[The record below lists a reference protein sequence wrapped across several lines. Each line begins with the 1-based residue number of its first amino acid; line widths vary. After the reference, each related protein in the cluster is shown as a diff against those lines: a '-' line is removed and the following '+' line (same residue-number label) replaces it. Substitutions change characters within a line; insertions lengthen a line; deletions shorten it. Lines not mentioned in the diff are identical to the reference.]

1 MVTRRNEPPAAGP
14 SRFLIAAVLSAVLVG
29 CAGAR
34 EPTTTAPSAAV
45 PVTSGSAADTAEGR
59 GPGRPVRFDADDSGD
74 PNAGTGGDTAGPGV
88 GYAPTGDGPRGD
100 TGAGGDI
107 EDGDSAADE
116 PGDAGADD
124 DPGEDAADEPE
135 DAGTEDAVGED
146 DGPGEGEDADG
157 GVSDASGEAE
167 EGSYAG
173 EGNDA
178 GGDAVVVLDAVG
190 EGDEAGGDAVVV
202 LDDAGG
208 AGYVS
213 GDGAGGEVGEVAGD
227 AVGAEVAVSGVRFV
241 VDGRGGVL
249 VEGPC
254 GWTGPLCPL
263 EGTDPINAG
272 GVLANQ
278 PGKEEWIPWVG
289 RVMDLCDDHE
299 ALAALNMEWF
309 ISSTRRIDYSA
320 EVPPEALAHVERER
334 RRHPVVCSPSEASAP
349 LWKCWGDGS
358 GRNIAKLREHLDQF
372 VEPPE
377 PSEVQAWAESVGLD
391 CWDAAAAGARYVY
404 MTANGPMRPQS
415 SVEAAVEGYLERVA
429 QGGER
434 DIPTPNLR
442 FRLGSYYF
450 NYYTV
455 ETPADELVVLLR
467 TVGVTDGALR
477 GLAQNRSELLWA
489 RDVTVA
495 ATDRT
500 GGSGQWRWPLT
511 LQPSE
516 LFPFEIENWTGTQ
529 TPSEIDFTIT
539 ADLSPTID
547 LTRSLELFPYQGED
561 TKAHYLQWYDFP
573 EDMGAFPRGTAAFDA
588 LKNSDRMR
596 WLQLDIRHK
605 ASDAHPQLAETAL
618 QQTIENLTVYAALF
632 DYGSGGVVKEVWEMT
647 PLEPT
652 GGQFGD
658 GSEEA
663 QRRGHWTEWQRG
675 DWAEIRT
682 IPSGDQA
689 TIGFVGDTNIG
700 FTSNAFFWAGSASPP
715 TPPPDETPP

>member
-1 MVTRRNEPPAAGP
+1 MVTRRNDPPAAGP

-29 CAGAR
+29 CAGAG

-45 PVTSGSAADTAEGR
+45 PATSASAADTADDR

-74 PNAGTGGDTAGPGV
+74 PNGGTGGDTAGPGG

-116 PGDAGADD
+116 P
-124 DPGEDAADEPE
+124 E
-135 DAGTEDAVGED
+135 DAGTDDAVGED

-157 GVSDASGEAE
+157 GVSDASGEA
-167 EGSYAG
+167 
-173 EGNDA
+173 
-178 GGDAVVVLDAVG
+178 G
-190 EGDEAGGDAVVV
+190 EGDEAGGSAVVV
-202 LDDAGG
+202 LDAAGEGDDAGG
-208 AGYVS
+208 DAGVVLDDVGEGS
-213 GDGAGGEVGEVAGD
+213 DGDGGGTDVVLGDGVGGEVGEVAGD

-278 PGKEEWIPWVG
+278 PGKEHWIPWVG

-299 ALAALNMEWF
+299 ALAALDMEWF

-320 EVPPEALAHVERER
+320 EVPPEALAHVEKER

-358 GRNIAKLREHLDQF
+358 GRNIAKLREHFDQF
-372 VEPPE
+372 AEPPE

-434 DIPTPNLR
+434 DRPTPSLP
-442 FRLGSYYF
+442 FRLGNYYS

-516 LFPFEIENWTGTQ
+516 VFPFEIENWAGTQ

-547 LTRSLELFPYQGED
+547 LTRSLDLLPYQGED

-573 EDMGAFPRGTAAFDA
+573 EDMDAFPRGTAAFDA
-588 LKNSDRMR
+588 LKNNDLMR
-596 WLQLDIRHK
+596 WLQFDIRHK
-605 ASDAHPQLAETAL
+605 ASTAHPQLTETAL

-632 DYGSGGVVKEVWEMT
+632 EWERGDYDEAMGVVKEVWEMT

-663 QRRGHWTEWQRG
+663 QRRGDWTEWQVG
-675 DWAEIRT
+675 DWVEIRT
-682 IPSGDQA
+682 IPSGDYA
-689 TIGFVGDTNIG
+689 IIGFVGDTNIG
-700 FTSNAFFWAGSASPP
+700 FTSDAFFWAGSASPR